1 MTNVSDHL
9 PDSLA
14 TITELVD
21 IPGSLNRNAAIE
33 ALSENLLLEISDLCL
48 PKDEHIDPWCLSM
61 RRIRSICMMRSI
73 R

>member
-21 IPGSLNRNAAIE
+21 IPGSLNRNVAIK

-48 PKDEHIDPWCLSM
+48 PKDEHIDPWYSVYEEDQIYLYDA
-61 RRIRSICMMRSI
+61 
-73 R
+73 